1 MDMRKISAYSMMP
14 SAASPQ
20 EYLSHPMF
28 DSLNH
33 HESSRGARIWRTAA
47 EKTIKLRPLTNLTKK
62 RNHLV
67 LHHSNSKSKLLPIK
81 SGCKVL

>member
-1 MDMRKISAYSMMP
+1 MRKISAYSMMP
-14 SAASPQ
+14 SANSPQ

-28 DSLNH
+28 DSLNN
-33 HESSRGARIWRTAA
+33 HESSRIKIWRTAA
-47 EKTIKLRPLTNLTKK
+47 EKTIKLKPLTNLTKK

-67 LHHSNSKSKLLPIK
+67 SLHHSNSKNKLLPIK

>member
-1 MDMRKISAYSMMP
+1 MRKISAYSMMP

-67 LHHSNSKSKLLPIK
+67 LHTGQGNNFLSSLYL
-81 SGCKVL
+81 CAFCF